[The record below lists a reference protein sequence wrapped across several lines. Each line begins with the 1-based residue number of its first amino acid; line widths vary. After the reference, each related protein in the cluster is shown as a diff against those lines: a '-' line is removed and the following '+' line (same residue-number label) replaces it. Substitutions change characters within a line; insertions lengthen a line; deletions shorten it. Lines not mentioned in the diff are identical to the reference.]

1 MILKIILGT
10 IFGGL
15 IGSGIGWCLRCT
27 GGTCP
32 LTCNPWG
39 GAITGAL
46 IGLLIV
52 LSK

>member
-1 MILKIILGT
+1 MLLKIMLVVIM
-10 IFGGL
+10 GGL
-15 IGSGIGWCLRCT
+15 LGSVVGWGLKCS
-27 GGTCP
+27 GGACP

-39 GAITGAL
+39 GAIIGAL